1 MRLNR
6 RRPTDRPPGRGE
18 RGNALLVVI
27 GLVGLIAAIGVAY
40 QATTQSQS
48 RMFDALSAK
57 IANETAAD
65 AAVNLGVWRVTQDWR
80 GNPEKLEA
88 SALRC
93 LQDGADVLL
102 TIENESRRLNVNL
115 ADARAIGRE
124 IIGAGVSPQK
134 AGLIAERIADYVDR
148 DELTAD
154 GRPEAAEFAAAGA
167 VTAPKNA
174 PLELI
179 DELLLA
185 PGVDGEVF
193 SMIEPKLSLNSTR
206 TDRLRRPADAAVAD
220 AAPARG
226 VFRIRARVL
235 GPYGAAFDR
244 IAVIELDPAR
254 PLEPAV
260 RVWRRNSFA
269 EAQDATTPAV
279 SARACRDA
287 VLAQ

>member
-1 MRLNR
+1 MRRR
-6 RRPTDRPPGRGE
+6 RRPPNDRPPGGGQ

-40 QATTQSQS
+40 QATMQSQS

-57 IANETAAD
+57 IAGETAAD
-65 AAVNLGVWRVTQDWR
+65 AAVNLGVWRVAQNWR
-80 GNPEKLEA
+80 SDPAKLEA
-88 SALRC
+88 SAFRC
-93 LQDGADVLL
+93 LQDGADILL

-115 ADARAIGRE
+115 ADATAIAAE

-148 DELTAD
+148 DGLTAD

-167 VTAPKNA
+167 ATAPKNA
-174 PLELI
+174 PLGLI
-179 DELLLA
+179 DELLLV
-185 PGVDGEVF
+185 PGVDGEIF
-193 SMIEPKLSLNSTR
+193 SQIEAKLSLHSTR
-206 TDRLRRPADAAVAD
+206 TDRFRKLTEAAEEEV
-220 AAPARG
+220 APARG
-226 VFRIRARVL
+226 VFRVRARVL
-235 GPYGAAFDR
+235 GPRGAAFDR

-269 EAQDATTPAV
+269 ETPAEAAPAA
-279 SARACRDA
+279 SRACRDV
-287 VLAQ
+287 VLAR